1 MRSFLSTSLL
11 TLVVGA
17 ALPVWADDLAA
28 LRMLLGSPDQV
39 PAAAHVRSL
48 DAEGRV
54 LRGIAADRRETRYVR
69 MRAAS
74 LLGLYDR
81 PEVRAGLDALVAAAD
96 DDLEVRVQALG
107 ALTFLEGPHAVARL
121 TRTLA
126 SPERVLREV
135 AVIGLDRIGTA
146 SARAALEK
154 HRTVERDQGIRAR
167 LDRLRR

>member
-1 MRSFLSTSLL
+1 MRTFLST
-11 TLVVGA
+11 TLVVMALGA
-17 ALPVWADDLAA
+17 ALPAWADDTAT
-28 LRMLLGSPDQV
+28 LRMVLGSPDQL
-39 PAAAHVRSL
+39 PAAAQVRSL
-48 DAEGRV
+48 DSDGRV

-107 ALTFLEGPHAVARL
+107 ALTFLEGPQAVARL
-121 TRTLA
+121 TRVLT

-135 AVIGLDRIGTA
+135 AVIGLGRLGTA
-146 SARAALEK
+146 PARAALEK
-154 HRTVERDQGIRAR
+154 HRAIERDPGIRAR
-167 LDRLRR
+167 LDRLQR